1 MFELWI
7 DEAPIKGGG
16 FVLATSK
23 CFARRTLEEVRSEFH
38 DMKVGDIFQGGYS
51 SNYTERRSL
60 FKRICLRRRPTI

>member
-38 DMKVGDIFQGGYS
+38 DMKVGDIRNLS
-51 SNYTERRSL
+51 EDCWVVRVA
-60 FKRICLRRRPTI
+60 